1 MSRVGT
7 FTRRNLLEMSRDALS
22 YIFCIAF
29 PLVMLVIMTIVN
41 QSIPKEGVTIF
52 QIDNLAGGIT
62 IFGLTFVM
70 LFTAITVAK
79 DRAGAF
85 LTRLYATPMKSG
97 DFTKGYILPMLI
109 IAGVQAVIS
118 FAASFVVSLITG
130 STLNVLGILLA
141 IVTLI
146 PPAVMF
152 IAIGLIFGTLF
163 NEKSAPGICSIIIS
177 LGSFL
182 GGIWFDAEQTG
193 GVMLTI
199 CKCLPFFY
207 CTKAV
212 RSAIKLDITWD
223 TYFLPLIIVTVIAVV
238 LVLLASVAFRRKMKA
253 DLG

>member
-7 FTRRNLLEMSRDALS
+7 FTRRNLLEMSRDTLS

-41 QSIPKEGVTIF
+41 ASIPKKEVTIF

-109 IAGVQAVIS
+109 VAGAQAVIS
-118 FAASFVVSLITG
+118 FAASFIVSLITG
-130 STLNVLGILLA
+130 SPLNVGGLLLA

-152 IAIGLIFGTLF
+152 IAMGLIFGTLF

-182 GGIWFDAEQTG
+182 GSVWFDAEQTG

-212 RSAIKLDITWD
+212 RSAIKLDFSWD
-223 TYFLPLIIVTVIAVV
+223 TYFLPLIIITVIAVV
-238 LVLLASVAFRRKMKA
+238 LVLLASAAFRRKMKA